1 MSAKPIVLATDGSP
15 SAAEATLEAV
25 ELARALDAQV
35 VVVAVEHPQLLFAGT
50 GSYGYAELW
59 TEVRKVEQ
67 KRIEHALEQAC
78 AVAEEAGVTCEP
90 VHASDAAPVAEQI
103 CRLAQA
109 RNAQMIVVGA
119 HGWGSVGRVLHGSV
133 STAVVHE
140 AHCPVLVVPSA
151 RLADQPRRRARRRRP
166 RPGAGLMTIAWF
178 VIWLDLHGDRRP
190 RGARARSSERL
201 DGDADPR
208 DRARPEPLLRSRG
221 VRSSVTSIG
230 R

>member
-25 ELARALDAQV
+25 DLARALESQLV
-35 VVVAVEHPQLLFAGT
+35 IVAVEHPQLLVAGT
-50 GSYGYAELW
+50 PTYGYAELW
-59 TEVRKVEQ
+59 SEIRKAEQ

-90 VHASDAAPVAEQI
+90 VHASDELSVADQI

-109 RNAQMIVVGA
+109 RRALMIVIGA

-140 AHCPVLVVPSA
+140 ARCPVLVVPSA
-151 RLADQPRRRARRRRP
+151 RVTDQPIEA
-166 RPGAGLMTIAWF
+166 
-178 VIWLDLHGDRRP
+178 
-190 RGARARSSERL
+190 L
-201 DGDADPR
+201 DGTIR
-208 DRARPEPLLRSRG
+208 
-221 VRSSVTSIG
+221 VREEV

>member
-35 VVVAVEHPQLLFAGT
+35 VVVAVEHPSLLFAGT
-50 GSYGYAELW
+50 GTYGYAELW
-59 TEVRKVEQ
+59 LELRKVEQ
-67 KRIEHALEQAC
+67 TRIEHALEQAC

-90 VHASDAAPVAEQI
+90 VHASDESPVAEQI

-109 RNAQMIVVGA
+109 RKARMIVVGA

-140 AHCPVLVVPSA
+140 ARCPVLVVPSA
-151 RLADQPRRRARRRRP
+151 RLTEQAVD
-166 RPGAGLMTIAWF
+166 T
-178 VIWLDLHGDRRP
+178 
-190 RGARARSSERL
+190 L
-201 DGDADPR
+201 DGA
-208 DRARPEPLLRSRG
+208 
-221 VRSSVTSIG
+221 VRVREQVS
-230 R
+230 